1 MMYQV
6 NNNELYHH
14 GILGMRW
21 GIRRFQSYSVTGP
34 RKSGKEGKEIGAA
47 ARSGNNSSA
56 PSLSTSQRKA
66 KIKAIRKET
75 AKREKAE
82 YAVQKKEER
91 AEQRRVKTRAEF
103 EKEKHMVLTS
113 GNYQEILN
121 FNDKHRGEITTNE
134 LREAINRI
142 NAEND
147 LKKMAPRVKTGKEKL
162 KDLSDILNS
171 TANIGESVMR
181 LGKVGTSIYK
191 SLKIRSDKLAY
202 SRTKGDNEKEE
213 KKQHD

>member
-21 GIRRFQSYSVTGP
+21 GIRRFQPYSVTGP
-34 RKSGKEGKEIGAA
+34 RRSGKEGKEIGAA

-103 EKEKHMVLTS
+103 EKEKHKVLMS

-162 KDLSDILNS
+162 KDLSDVINS
-171 TANIGESVMR
+171 TANIGESGVR
-181 LGKVGTSIYK
+181 LYNVGAGIYNT
-191 SLKIRSDKLAY
+191 LNIGSDKLAY
-202 SRTKGDNEKEE
+202 IQTKGDNEKK